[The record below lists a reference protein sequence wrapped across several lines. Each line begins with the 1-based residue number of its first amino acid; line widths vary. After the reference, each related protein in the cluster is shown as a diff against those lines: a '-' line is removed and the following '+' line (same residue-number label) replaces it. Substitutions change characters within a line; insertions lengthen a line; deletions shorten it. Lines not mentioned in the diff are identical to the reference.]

1 MNFIIDFFSRSWSL
15 ITTTLLTGLISGIST
30 TLLLVTV
37 NKGLGALG
45 SDGDSLTLLALSFT
59 ALCLIVLVSKIIT
72 ELLLLKMAQR
82 VTMELR
88 LELSRKIIT
97 SPFET
102 LEKLG
107 TSKMFANLISDIGTL
122 TSFITTV
129 PSLGVSAIILLS
141 CFIYLGTLSWK
152 MLILTLSFI
161 LFGLSIYITLS
172 NKARVIVKEARNIHD
187 RLYKCFQGV
196 THGVKELKMHYLRR
210 DHFLNS
216 DLKTVVS
223 QINSLNLSSGL
234 YFILARNFG
243 MILFFILIG
252 VLIFVAPRSFVVDSD
267 ALRGYVIVIL
277 YLIGP
282 LQVLLS
288 TYPSIIQAKIS
299 LHKITDLGA
308 SLGDTVQSQPVLA
321 PDSGQV
327 DLLSLRDIEIEYEQ
341 QNGQGFKLGPLDIDL
356 TPGEIIF
363 LTGGN
368 GSGKSSFAK
377 VLVGLYQSKN
387 GSISINNT
395 LIDESNMDWYRQHFT
410 VLFSD
415 YYLFENIGG
424 LQNRMPDE
432 NIENLTQ
439 SYLRKLELD
448 EKVKIED
455 GKFSTTKLS
464 MGQRKRLA
472 LLIAYLEDRPIYV
485 FDEWAADQDP
495 AFKKL
500 FYTIL
505 LEELKIKGKIVF
517 VISHDDQYFHVA
529 DRLLKMDY
537 GKLAELSKAKVDE
550 IINT

>member
-1 MNFIIDFFSRSWSL
+1 MNFIIDFFSRSWPL

-45 SDGDSLTLLALSFT
+45 SDGDRLTLLALSFT
-59 ALCLIVLVSKIIT
+59 ALCLIVLVAKIIT

-107 TSKMFANLISDIGTL
+107 TSKMFANLISDISTL
-122 TSFITTV
+122 TSFITSV

-152 MLILTLSFI
+152 MLILTFSFI

-172 NKARVIVKEARNIHD
+172 NKARVIVKETRNIHD
-187 RLYKCFQGV
+187 HLYKCFQGV
-196 THGVKELKMHYLRR
+196 THGVKELQMHYLRR

-223 QINSLNLSSGL
+223 QINNLNLSSGL

-252 VLIFVAPRSFVVDSD
+252 VLIFVAPQSFVVESD

-308 SLGDTVQSQPVLA
+308 SLGDTVQSKPVLT
-321 PDSGQV
+321 PGITQV

-341 QNGQGFKLGPLDIDL
+341 QNGEGFKLGPLDIDL
-356 TPGEIIF
+356 IPGEIIF

-395 LIDESNMDWYRQHFT
+395 SIDESNMDWYRQHFT

-424 LQNRMPDE
+424 LQNRIPDK
-432 NIENLTQ
+432 NIESLTQ
-439 SYLRKLELD
+439 SYLRKLELN

-472 LLIAYLEDRPIYV
+472 LLIAYLENRPIYV

-500 FYTIL
+500 FYTVL
-505 LEELKIKGKIVF
+505 LEELKVKGKIVF

-537 GKLAELSKAKVDE
+537 GKLAELSKAKAD
-550 IINT
+550 